1 MDYKLELK
9 AIENELAELYKG
21 KTTDRVRLG
30 QLWARFEKLY
40 ALEEASK

>member
-9 AIENELAELYKG
+9 AIETELAELYRG
-21 KTTDRVRLG
+21 KTTNQVRLN

-40 ALEEASK
+40 ELEEAN

>member
-9 AIENELAELYKG
+9 AIENELAELYRG
-21 KTTDRVRLG
+21 KTTNQVRLN

-40 ALEEASK
+40 ELEEAGK

>member
-1 MDYKLELK
+1 MELK
-9 AIENELAELYKG
+9 AIENELSELYKG
-21 KTTDRVRLG
+21 KTTDQVRLN